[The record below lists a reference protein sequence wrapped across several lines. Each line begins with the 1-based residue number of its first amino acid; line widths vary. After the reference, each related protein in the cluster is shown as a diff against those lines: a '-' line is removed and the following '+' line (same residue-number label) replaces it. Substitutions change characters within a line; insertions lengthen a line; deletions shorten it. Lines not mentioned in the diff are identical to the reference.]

1 MNLNSNRKIVIA
13 RTEEDM
19 YEKLE
24 GLQKQGYEESDIHV
38 ISSESTHLNALN
50 RYSNVS
56 THEAGTFKDKFKSW
70 FTGESAIVE
79 GLKKL
84 DLTEEEAEQYAKEV
98 ASGSIVLYT
107 DTFPAEDSLG
117 ASANAEATATTTTD
131 YTDTVGTDVVQNRFT
146 EGEAPISDFAK
157 DSGFTPSTNEMVNET
172 DGRLDEPQD
181 KFERGETFATDP
193 LLARD
198 ENHFGHTMQEDE
210 LVQNKR
216 PTIAESITAEEKT
229 YGSQSPGSDP
239 NLGPAAFGDDQTE
252 LDEEERRINQQQH
265 EEKLERQKKLD
276 EHSPVNR
283 LY

>member
-1 MNLNSNRKIVIA
+1 MNLNSNRKIEIA

-24 GLQKQGYEESDIHV
+24 HLQKQGYEESDIHV

-50 RYSNVS
+50 RYSDVT
-56 THEAGTFKDKFKSW
+56 THEAGTFIDKFKSW

-107 DTFPAEDSLG
+107 DAVPEGDSLG
-117 ASANAEATATTTTD
+117 ASANAEAAATTD

-146 EGEAPISDFAK
+146 EGEAPISDYAK
-157 DSGFTPSTNEMVNET
+157 ESGFTPSTNNMVNET

-181 KFERGETFATDP
+181 KFVRGETFATDP
-193 LLARD
+193 LLVRD
-198 ENHFGHTMQEDE
+198 ENHVGHTMQEDK

-216 PTIAESITAEEKT
+216 PTIEESITVEEKS

-239 NLGPAAFGDDQTE
+239 NLGPAAFGDDQAE
-252 LDEEERRINQQQH
+252 LNEEERRVNQQQQ

>member
-1 MNLNSNRKIVIA
+1 MNLNSNRKIEIA

-24 GLQKQGYEESDIHV
+24 HLQKQGYEESDIHV

-56 THEAGTFKDKFKSW
+56 THEAGTFIDKFKSW

-107 DTFPAEDSLG
+107 DAVPEGDSLG
-117 ASANAEATATTTTD
+117 TSANAEAAATTD

-146 EGEAPISDFAK
+146 ESEEPISDYAK
-157 DSGFTPSTNEMVNET
+157 ENGFTPSTNKMVNET

-181 KFERGETFATDP
+181 KFARGETFATDDI
-193 LLARD
+193 LVRD
-198 ENHFGHTMQEDE
+198 EKHMGHTMQEDK

-216 PTIAESITAEEKT
+216 PTIDESITVEEKT
-229 YGSQSPGSDP
+229 YGSHSPGSDP
-239 NLGPAAFGDDQTE
+239 NLGPAAFGDEEAE
-252 LDEEERRINQQQH
+252 LDEEERRINQQQQ

-276 EHSPVNR
+276 EHSPINR